1 MQLAVDEILS
11 EIACIHDPTHSLGK
25 KCLLLGTVLVDAE
38 WSFCQIIFVCVAI
51 WRKTT
56 VTCGYRTDSIYAIKH
71 SPNNFFSILTVNLAI
86 FQVDPKPAAPINK
99 VRWYEFNYCV
109 KCLYHKTTLQKLFD
123 VFVMNVCI
131 CVYYVSIPTHNSTP
145 RLLFFD
151 VQGSLISLD

>member
-1 MQLAVDEILS
+1 M
-11 EIACIHDPTHSLGK
+11 
-25 KCLLLGTVLVDAE
+25 
-38 WSFCQIIFVCVAI
+38 
-51 WRKTT
+51 
-56 VTCGYRTDSIYAIKH
+56 
-71 SPNNFFSILTVNLAI
+71 VNLAI

-145 RLLFFD
+145 RLLFYD